1 MTTTVADTIALVLK
15 NHGVTEVFG
24 QSLPS
29 AFFLATARHGIR
41 QVSYRTENAGGAM
54 ADGYAR
60 MTNRIGVVGA
70 QNGPAATL
78 LVPPMAE
85 ALKAS
90 VPLLALVQEVPTD
103 ATDKN
108 AFQEFDHYKL
118 FDGVSKWI
126 RTLTDPSR
134 TQEYVEAALRTAT
147 SGRPGPVVLLLPK
160 DVLRMPAPEPT
171 PPLQPLGGY
180 PLDRTRPAGQS
191 VRAAAALIAAEP
203 RTVVVAGGGVHLS
216 AAVPELVELQELAS
230 LPVATTNMGK
240 GAVSELHELSLGV
253 VGSAM
258 GGQSPQFGVRQFLQ
272 EARLVVLVGS
282 RTNENGTD
290 SWRLLPRDAQFVHID
305 VDSTEIGRNYP
316 SHRVPG
322 DAKLALHD
330 LLDELKSMD
339 LSRREAARPELV
351 REIAAARSTGPVTPV
366 EATDAQGRLRPEHVA
381 RVIDGLADENTV
393 LVADA
398 SYSTLWTTYYMTA
411 RRAGQRFL
419 TPRGLAGLG
428 WGYPMALG
436 AQVANPDARVVCMSG
451 DGGFGHVWSELE
463 TAVREQLPVTLVLL
477 NNSILGFQKHAEL
490 VQFGEYTSAIDF
502 APVDHAKIAEAVGVR
517 AVRVST
523 PAALEEALQEAFR
536 SKTATLVEVI
546 TAPDAHPPITA
557 WEPHADVLEEREA
570 PGAETSR

>member
-15 NHGVTEVFG
+15 EHGVTDVFG

-29 AFFLATARHGIR
+29 AFFLAAARHGIR

-60 MTNRIGVVGA
+60 TTNRIGVIGA

-90 VPLLALVQEVPTD
+90 VPLLALVQEVPTE

-108 AFQEFDHYKL
+108 AFQELDHYKL
-118 FDGVSKWI
+118 FDGVSKWT
-126 RTLTDPSR
+126 RTLTDPAR
-134 TQEYVEAALRTAT
+134 TQEYVEAALRAAT

-171 PPLQPLGGY
+171 APVRSLAGF
-180 PLDRTRPAGQS
+180 PLDRTRPAHEA
-191 VRAAAALIAAEP
+191 VRSAARLIAEEP

-216 AAVPELVELQELAS
+216 AAVAELAELQELAS

-240 GAVSELHELSLGV
+240 GAVSELHELSIGV

-258 GGQSPQFGVRQFLQ
+258 SPQSPQFGARQLLQ
-272 EARLVVLVGS
+272 DARVVVLVGT

-290 SWRLLPRDAQFVHID
+290 SWRLLPSDAQYVHID
-305 VDSTEIGRNYP
+305 VDSTEIGRNYA
-316 SHRVPG
+316 SHRVLG
-322 DAKLALHD
+322 DARLALRD
-330 LLDELKSMD
+330 LVDELKAMD
-339 LSRREAARPELV
+339 LSGRDAARPELV
-351 REIAAARSTGPVTPV
+351 QRVAAARGAGAPV
-366 EATDAQGRLRPEHVA
+366 EETDPQGRLRPDHVA
-381 RVIDGLADENTV
+381 RVIDSLVDENTI

-436 AQVANPDARVVCMSG
+436 AQVARPGTRVVCLSG
-451 DGGFGHVWSELE
+451 DGGFGHVWAELE
-463 TAVREQLPVTLVLL
+463 TAVRERLPVTVVLL

-490 VQFGEYTSAIDF
+490 VQFGDHTSAIGF
-502 APVDHAKIAEAVGVR
+502 VPVDHTKVAEAVGAR
-517 AVRVST
+517 AVRVTT
-523 PAALEEALQEAFR
+523 PAELEPALREALGSEYV
-536 SKTATLVEVI
+536 TLVEVI
-546 TAPDAHPPITA
+546 TSPDAHPPITA
-557 WEPHADVLEEREA
+557 WEGSAEVLAQHET
-570 PGAETSR
+570 GAAAGR